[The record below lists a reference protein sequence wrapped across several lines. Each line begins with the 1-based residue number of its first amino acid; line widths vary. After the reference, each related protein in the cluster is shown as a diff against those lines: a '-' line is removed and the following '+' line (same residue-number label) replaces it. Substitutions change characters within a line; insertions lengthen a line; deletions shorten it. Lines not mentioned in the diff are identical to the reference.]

1 MLSIA
6 EINKLVANMRKI
18 NSFHLVVLLMLCAS
32 SFATAQ
38 NRNFKIGI
46 KAGTNL
52 SSLSGDDLISSNDP
66 SIRIG
71 DKSTRLTGF
80 VGGVFFRLGS
90 SVFIQP
96 ELLLSQKG
104 GTFNVFRGGVNN
116 QDNEVKVRFSNL
128 DVPVLFGIRIGDVLR
143 INAGPVASLRLSE
156 NGGLRDALNEVGATS
171 VEDNFK
177 RAALGYQVGIG
188 FDIGNLNLD
197 LRYEGNASNIIDA
210 STVSSNFNS
219 QLKRKNNLFQAT
231 LGFVIF

>member
-1 MLSIA
+1 
-6 EINKLVANMRKI
+6 MRKI
-18 NSFHLVVLLMLCAS
+18 NSFHLVLLLTLCAS

-197 LRYEGNASNIIDA
+197 LRYEGNASNIIDTN
-210 STVSSNFNS
+210 TVSSNFNS

>member
-1 MLSIA
+1 M
-6 EINKLVANMRKI
+6 NKI
-18 NSFHLVVLLMLCAS
+18 NRFHLVSILMLFTA

-52 SSLSGDDLISSNDP
+52 SSLSGDEVVSSADP

-80 VGGVFFRLGS
+80 VGGVFFRLGN

-96 ELLLSQKG
+96 EVLLSQKG
-104 GTFNVFRGGVNN
+104 GTFNVFRSAGNS
-116 QDNEVKVRFSNL
+116 QEEVKVRFTNL
-128 DVPVLFGIRIGDVLR
+128 DVPVLLGIRIGEVLR
-143 INAGPVASLRLSE
+143 INAGPIASLRLSE

-171 VEDNFK
+171 VEDNF
-177 RAALGYQVGIG
+177 RQAALGYQVGVG
-188 FDIGNLNLD
+188 FDIGNINLD
-197 LRYEGNASNIIDA
+197 LRYEGNASNIIDTNTA
-210 STVSSNFNS
+210 SSSFNS

-231 LGFVIF
+231 VGFVIF

>member
-1 MLSIA
+1 MKKTNGFPLVLILLFLASLS
-6 EINKLVANMRKI
+6 
-18 NSFHLVVLLMLCAS
+18 
-32 SFATAQ
+32 ATAQ
-38 NRNFKIGI
+38 NRNFKVGI

-52 SSLSGDDLISSNDP
+52 SSLSGNELVSSNDP

-90 SVFIQP
+90 KIFVQP

-104 GTFNVFRGGVNN
+104 GNVNVFRSGAGN
-116 QDNEVKVRFSNL
+116 QEQAVKVRFTNL
-128 DVPVLFGIRIGDVLR
+128 DVPVLLGIRIGEVFR

-156 NGGLRDALNEVGATS
+156 NGGLQNALNEVGANG
-171 VEDNFK
+171 VAANFK
-177 RAALGYQVGIG
+177 RVALGYQVGVG
-188 FDIGNLNLD
+188 FDIGNINLD
-197 LRYEGNASNIIDA
+197 LRYEGNASNIIDTNTA
-210 STVSSNFNS
+210 SSNFNS